1 MGLRMSYS
9 TGWVKKDPGHG
20 APTMPQ
26 LVVAR
31 TTTPIAQSA
40 FPGLI
45 NDAFTAENAP
55 LRGMQRMM
63 LAVLASIETARGRS
77 VINNNIGN
85 LSAGPNYQGAVW
97 RPPWFDPAEA
107 AASPRLQ
114 ALHVAMQE
122 GRAPSAFRSY
132 PTREEGARDFAR
144 QLLHSFPEV
153 MAAALVPNAD
163 AFREALAQKYSHDY
177 SNPKATAS
185 LAQLM
190 KEFGIATSIVPSG
203 TGGAGGLVLLALVW
217 LGWKYFR
224 G

>member
-1 MGLRMSYS
+1 MIE
-9 TGWVKKDPGHG
+9 
-20 APTMPQ
+20 
-26 LVVAR
+26 VAR
-31 TTTPIAQSA
+31 QTTPIAQSA

-85 LSAGPNYQGAVW
+85 ISAGPSYQGSVW

-114 ALHVAMQE
+114 ALHQAMLD
-122 GRAPSAFRSY
+122 GKAPSAFRSY
-132 PTREEGARDFAR
+132 ATREEGARDFAR
-144 QLLHSFPEV
+144 VLLRSFPEV

-163 AFREALAQKYSHDY
+163 GFREALAQKYSRDY
-177 SNPKATAS
+177 ANPKATAS

-190 KEFGIATSIVPSG
+190 KEFGIAGAIVPSG
-203 TGGAGGLVLLALVW
+203 SSAAGGLVLVALAW
-217 LGWKYFR
+217 LAWRYLR
-224 G
+224 A